1 VSYATLADLVARAGQ
16 SEILQVADRDGDDVA
31 DSDVIAKA
39 LTDADN
45 IIDARL
51 ATRYQV
57 PLSTTPAIVNGWAVS
72 IARYFLHRDGAPDH
86 VVRDYNNAVS
96 DLKDAA
102 NGKILVPDVA
112 GIAPSEASSGSVNVY
127 GDCPAFSRDKL
138 EGFL

>member
-1 VSYATLADLVARAGQ
+1 LSYASLADLVARAGE
-16 SEILQVADRDGDDVA
+16 SEILQIADRDDDGVA

-45 IIDARL
+45 IVDARL
-51 ATRYQV
+51 AARYQV

-86 VVRDYNNAVS
+86 VVRDYNNALS

-102 NGKILVPDVA
+102 AGKFPVPDA
-112 GIAPSEASSGSVNVY
+112 SGIEPSGGHSDSVRVY
-127 GDCPAFSRDKL
+127 GDCPAFSKDKL
-138 EGFL
+138 EGWL